1 MPAAAAMSRVPV
13 AAKPLLRKSLAA
25 PSISW
30 RWRLPS
36 LRSCVVLRGRPRGRR
51 GGGAVTTA
59 AGGPGAGS
67 AVLWGRAG
75 RLASERAVAR
85 MRRAGACMGAT
96 IANRLIFSK
105 QVLGKNGRWRPG
117 CRWLGPAARGSHA
130 RWRSMKWHESGL
142 LRRHSIPA
150 SSAHFAAIAPTN
162 DGEMESKSAEIG
174 LALLHE
180 RRKRLPRCR
189 LAQHAAKAGG
199 LLRHGREH
207 LRALAAF
214 HQALGL
220 DQRRQRLARQF
231 AGLRLRQAIALGGRH
246 HAVDQAQRQ

>member
-30 RWRLPS
+30 RRRLPS
-36 LRSCVVLRGRPRGRR
+36 LRSCAVLRGRPRGRR
-51 GGGAVTTA
+51 GGGATTTVA
-59 AGGPGAGS
+59 TAGVAGARS
-67 AVLWGRAG
+67 AVLCGRAG

-96 IANRLIFSK
+96 IANRPIFSK

-117 CRWLGPAARGSHA
+117 CRWLGPVVRAPLA

-142 LRRHSIPA
+142 PRRHSIPA

-162 DGEMESKSAEIG
+162 DGEMESKSDEIG
-174 LALLHE
+174 LAFLHE
-180 RRKRLPRCR
+180 RRKRLPRRR

-231 AGLRLRQAIALGGRH
+231 AGLRLRQAIA
-246 HAVDQAQRQ
+246 

>member
-13 AAKPLLRKSLAA
+13 AAKPLLRKSWAA

-30 RWRLPS
+30 RRRLPS
-36 LRSCVVLRGRPRGRR
+36 LRSCAVLRGRPRGRR
-51 GGGAVTTA
+51 GGGAGTAAA
-59 AGGPGAGS
+59 AGGPGARS
-67 AVLWGRAG
+67 AVLCGRAG

-105 QVLGKNGRWRPG
+105 QVLGENDRWRPG
-117 CRWLGPAARGSHA
+117 CRSLGPAARGSHA

-150 SSAHFAAIAPTN
+150 SSAHFAAIAFTN

-180 RRKRLPRCR
+180 RRKRLPRRR

-199 LLRHGREH
+199 LLRHGRAH

-231 AGLRLRQAIALGGRH
+231 A
-246 HAVDQAQRQ
+246 

>member
-13 AAKPLLRKSLAA
+13 AAKPLLRKSWAA

-30 RWRLPS
+30 RRRLPS
-36 LRSCVVLRGRPRGRR
+36 LRSCAVLRGRPRGGR
-51 GGGAVTTA
+51 GGGAVTGGA
-59 AGGPGAGS
+59 AGGAG
-67 AVLWGRAG
+67 
-75 RLASERAVAR
+75 
-85 MRRAGACMGAT
+85 AGACMGVT

-105 QVLGKNGRWRPG
+105 QVLGENDRWRPG
-117 CRWLGPAARGSHA
+117 CRSLGPAARGSHA

-150 SSAHFAAIAPTN
+150 SSAHFAAIAFTN

-180 RRKRLPRCR
+180 RRKRLPRRR

-199 LLRHGREH
+199 
-207 LRALAAF
+207 
-214 HQALGL
+214 
-220 DQRRQRLARQF
+220 
-231 AGLRLRQAIALGGRH
+231 
-246 HAVDQAQRQ
+246 